1 MGLLDNFGS
10 QVGTYLGDKENLL
23 NLASGFASMSGNP
36 NTASIMAGIQ
46 GQKESLMKRRD
57 VKAAQDLATSQATG
71 QRNATAKFL
80 IGKGGEFAKI
90 GQALKLQQITAKQ
103 AIEMAKEVTGRKP
116 VDQFNI
122 LRPSEVAALNLDPN
136 KTWQRN
142 LADGRVYE
150 LSSQESVNTFTMMS
164 EKDRIAAGLPE
175 GSYQTDSL
183 GRTYS
188 IGKDGTNIEINT
200 GDNTPNVA
208 EQLKKL
214 ANKEGDLWGK
224 FLDSSYS
231 AAETFSDLNSL
242 GSLLEL
248 SPTGPISGRFLES
261 FSEFDTNAAAVQG
274 IIARMAPSMR
284 VEGSGSTSD
293 IEVQK
298 MMDSLGS
305 LKNSPEANRLIHA
318 AFKAKLN
325 INLKRGR
332 IVSKAQNGDITVKE
346 ARNQLQ
352 ALNEESILSQPLK
365 TLLQAQSGSTPP
377 TTSGGG
383 GTGNIA
389 AGNAALKA
397 KLAQQQSQLAALK
410 AKLNLPS
417 QQLSTQ
423 QLGPQ

>member
-10 QVGTYLGDKENLL
+10 NVGNYLGDKENLL

-46 GQKESLMKRRD
+46 GQKESLLKRRD
-57 VKAAQDLATSQATG
+57 AKTALDLANTQSEG
-71 QRNATAKFL
+71 QRNRTAEFL

-90 GQALKLQQITAKQ
+90 GQALKLQQIDAKQ
-103 AIEMAKEVTGRKP
+103 AMEMAKEVTGRKP

-122 LRPSEVAALNLDPN
+122 LRPSEVAALNLNPN
-136 KTWQRN
+136 KKWQRN
-142 LADGRVYE
+142 LKDGRVYE
-150 LSSQESVNTFTMMS
+150 LSSPESVTTFTMMS
-164 EKDRIAAGLPE
+164 EADRVSLGLPE
-175 GSYQTDSL
+175 GSYQTDND

-188 IGKDGTNIEINT
+188 IGKDGTKVVVNT
-200 GDNTPNVA
+200 GDNKPNVS

-214 ANKEGDLWGK
+214 AGKEGDLWGK
-224 FLDSSYS
+224 FLDSSYA

-305 LKNSPEANRLIHA
+305 LKNSPEANTLIHA
-318 AFKAKLN
+318 AFKAKLT

-352 ALNEESILSQPLK
+352 ALNEESILSDPLRL
-365 TLLQAQSGSTPP
+365 LLQAQSGSATP
-377 TTSGGG
+377 TASGG

-389 AGNAALKA
+389 AGNRAI
-397 KLAQQQSQLAALK
+397 QSQMQTLMQRKSQLM
-410 AKLNLPS
+410 NLS
-417 QQLSTQ
+417 QSPVT
-423 QLGPQ
+423 GPK